1 MKLTVLKNNSQIHDQ
16 SWSESEF
23 EEGFELFVGRSEDCH
38 IFLDDPLVSRHQLVI
53 KHIDSKWVAEKLSE
67 LSLITVSGK
76 ILEGTLDL
84 KSGDI
89 IAFPPYSIIIGEIT
103 SSSTQLVG
111 STVENDNPQ
120 ETSSLNMVTQTG
132 MNDDLPAIEEL
143 EVTEV
148 IKPDLIDESGSDL
161 NSSQNADFD
170 DFAGQSLDVN
180 SLSEHTQE
188 LAEELLSE
196 ESPEESFQVNDQSY
210 SDMDTPIG
218 EETPAESFGENS
230 DNLESS
236 DSNDFQSQESEAA
249 SSEGFDAFSSDS
261 TQSDIVVADQDD
273 GSEGATRVL
282 KSFASYELLLFGEYA
297 PYDRYAVDKGEIFIG
312 RDTKKCQIILND
324 PEVSSV
330 HAVLKK
336 SLVNMTLED
345 LNSSNGTILNGDRI
359 NKNEL
364 NNGDEFIIGSTTFT
378 VQVVSD
384 LLAAESDRL
393 MPVEEGQSIETIEEI
408 DEEVPLDDLDGQG
421 GIDFNSV
428 GNEPSEKS
436 IIKRIMKDPKARKKA
451 IYVVIGLVLALTLF
465 EDDGSKTSTPKED
478 EKKAVEAPKAEE
490 KVDPNKRQFSPDEI
504 RALEAKY
511 KIAEAY
517 VKDKKLDEAL
527 AELEQILAIDPEFA
541 NAKVLYNYVEN
552 ENKKLKEEQERLKL
566 EAAKAVI
573 REEVKVMV
581 TEAKEAAAARNVP
594 RAEQLFA
601 KILEKDPENLDVAPL
616 KDELDRWQA
625 EERNKA
631 EEKARK
637 IAERKKMVDAL
648 TPGKKAY
655 LAREWHK
662 AGMKLREFTGL
673 KGMDEDLLKEA
684 GEMIA
689 DADAQLASEIS
700 PLLGKARSLKEGQDL
715 KGAYE
720 TYIDVLGID
729 PTNKEGLDEVDAI
742 RELLEIRSKK
752 VYREA
757 IISESLSLFGDAKEK
772 FQEVQ
777 QISPTD
783 SDYYKKAT
791 DKLKNYLE

>member
-1 MKLTVLKNNSQIHDQ
+1 MKLTVLKNNSSLFSQT
-16 SWSESEF
+16 WSAEEI

-38 IFLDDPLVSRHQLVI
+38 VFLDDPLISRHHLVI
-53 KHIDSKWVAEKLSE
+53 KFIDGKWCVEKLSE
-67 LSLITVSGK
+67 LSLVSVSGR
-76 ILEGTLDL
+76 ILETTLDL
-84 KSGDI
+84 RANDS
-89 IAFPPYSIIIGEIT
+89 IAFPPYTIM
-103 SSSTQLVG
+103 
-111 STVENDNPQ
+111 VEGIQSQSHLSAIPSPAADSYDSYSPQ
-120 ETSSLNMVTQTG
+120 ASPATASLNLQTQSG

-143 EVTEV
+143 EATEV
-148 IKPDLIDESGSDL
+148 LSTV
-161 NSSQNADFD
+161 F
-170 DFAGQSLDVN
+170 GQPEPPRAQTQPQM
-180 SLSEHTQE
+180 SEHTQE
-188 LAEELLSE
+188 LAEGLYDET
-196 ESPEESFQVNDQSY
+196 PQEESFNAGGDSF

-218 EETPAESFGENS
+218 EEAATEEEPTPQEESNNSESNFGSDDQAPVDPGFDSFSAESTQADLVPAEGDGE
-230 DNLESS
+230 D
-236 DSNDFQSQESEAA
+236 
-249 SSEGFDAFSSDS
+249 
-261 TQSDIVVADQDD
+261 
-273 GSEGATRVL
+273 GATRVF
-282 KSFASYELLLFGEYA
+282 KSFAKYELLLFGEYA
-297 PYDRYAVDKGEIFIG
+297 PYDRYAIDKSEIYIG

-336 SLVNMTLED
+336 SMVNITLED
-345 LNSSNGTILNGDRI
+345 LNSSNGTILNGERI
-359 NKNEL
+359 NKSEI

-384 LLAAESDRL
+384 LLVAESDRL

-408 DEEVPLDDLDGQG
+408 EEEVPIDGMDG
-421 GIDFNSV
+421 GEGIDFNAV
-428 GNEPSEKS
+428 GNEPQEKS
-436 IIKRIMKDPKARKKA
+436 ILKRIMKDPKTRKKA
-451 IYVVIGLVLALTLF
+451 VFGLVGLLLLFALL
-465 EDDGSKTSTPKED
+465 EDDTPKVDAPKPD
-478 EKKAVEAPKAEE
+478 EKKAVEAPKPEE

-527 AELEQILAIDPEFA
+527 AELEQILAVDPEFA

-573 REEVKVMV
+573 REEVKGMV
-581 TEAKEAAAARNVP
+581 VEAKEATASRNVP

-601 KILEKDPENLDVAPL
+601 KILEKDPENMEVAPL
-616 KDELDRWQA
+616 KEELDRWQA
-625 EERNKA
+625 EERAKA
-631 EEKARK
+631 EAESLK
-637 IAERKKMVDAL
+637 IAERKRMVDAL
-648 TPGKKAY
+648 SPGKKAY

-662 AGMKLREFTGL
+662 AGMKLREFTGM

-684 GEMIA
+684 GTMIA
-689 DADAQLASEIS
+689 DADAQLASEVA

-720 TYIDVLGID
+720 TYLEVLNID
-729 PTNKEGLDEVDAI
+729 PTNKESLDEVDAI
-742 RELLEIRSKK
+742 RDLLEIRSKK

>member
-1 MKLTVLKNNSQIHDQ
+1 MKLTVLKNNNSFFSQT
-16 SWSESEF
+16 WSDDEI

-38 IFLDDPLVSRHQLVI
+38 VFLDDPLISRHHLVI
-53 KHIDSKWVAEKLSE
+53 KFIDAKWIVEKLSE
-67 LSLITVSGK
+67 LGIISINGRL
-76 ILEGTLDL
+76 LESVLDL
-84 KSGDI
+84 RANDTI
-89 IAFPPYSIIIGEIT
+89 VFPPYTIMVEGIKGASAPLDNSSYQSQDSF
-103 SSSTQLVG
+103 SSSIPSPSFDTA
-111 STVENDNPQ
+111 
-120 ETSSLNMVTQTG
+120 SLNLPTQSA
-132 MNDDLPAIEEL
+132 MSDDLPAIEEL
-143 EVTEV
+143 DATEV
-148 IKPDLIDESGSDL
+148 LSAALDT
-161 NSSQNADFD
+161 DFGISK
-170 DFAGQSLDVN
+170 AEPQPE
-180 SLSEHTQE
+180 LSEHTQE
-188 LAEELLSE
+188 LAEGLYE
-196 ESPEESFQVNDQSY
+196 ESPPEESFN
-210 SDMDTPIG
+210 
-218 EETPAESFGENS
+218 A
-230 DNLESS
+230 SS
-236 DSNDFQSQESEAA
+236 DSFDDMDSPLGESSSQDSFQSSQKNEEEDSADEDIKQEDGGSVDPGFDSF
-249 SSEGFDAFSSDS
+249 SSES
-261 TQSDIVVADQDD
+261 TQADLVTTDGESDD
-273 GSEGATRVL
+273 GATRVF
-282 KSFASYELLLFGEYA
+282 KSFAKYEILLFGEYA
-297 PYDRYAVDKGEIFIG
+297 PYDRYAVDKAEIYIG

-336 SLVNMTLED
+336 SLVNITIED
-345 LNSSNGTILNGDRI
+345 LNSSNGTILNGERI
-359 NKNEL
+359 NKSEI

-384 LLAAESDRL
+384 LLVAESDRL

-408 DEEVPLDDLDGQG
+408 EEEVPLDGMDGG
-421 GIDFNSV
+421 DGIDFNAV
-428 GNEPSEKS
+428 GNEAPEKS
-436 IIKRIMKDPKARKKA
+436 IIKRIMKDPKTRKKA
-451 IYVVIGLVLALTLF
+451 IFAVIGLLLLSLLME
-465 EDDGSKTSTPKED
+465 EDITKVEAPKPD
-478 EKKAVEAPKAEE
+478 EKKAVEAPKPEE

-566 EAAKAVI
+566 EAAKAII
-573 REEVKVMV
+573 REEVKAMV
-581 TEAKEAAAARNVP
+581 VEAKEAAASRNIP

-601 KILEKDPENLDVAPL
+601 KILEKDPENMDVAPL
-616 KDELDRWQA
+616 KEELDRWQA
-625 EERNKA
+625 EERA
-631 EEKARK
+631 RADEKALK

-648 TPGKKAY
+648 SPGKKAY

-673 KGMDEDLLKEA
+673 KGIDEDLLKEA
-684 GEMIA
+684 GSMISE
-689 DADAQLASEIS
+689 ADAQLASDVA

-720 TYIDVLGID
+720 TYLDVLNVD
-729 PTNKEGLDEVDAI
+729 PTNKESLDEVDAI
-742 RELLEIRSKK
+742 RDLLEIRSKK

-783 SDYYKKAT
+783 SDYYKKAS

>member
-1 MKLTVLKNNSQIHDQ
+1 MKLTVLKNNSSLFSQT
-16 SWSESEF
+16 WSDEEI

-38 IFLDDPLVSRHQLVI
+38 VYLDDPLISRHHFVI
-53 KHIDSKWVAEKLSE
+53 KFINGKWVVEKLSE
-67 LSLITVSGK
+67 LGIISVSGRV
-76 ILEGTLDL
+76 LEDTIELNGFD
-84 KSGDI
+84 SI
-89 IAFPPYSIIIGEIT
+89 VFPPYTVMLEGVTPQASTQQVSQTVAQTSYSSGQG
-103 SSSTQLVG
+103 SSSLDSLDLPTQ
-111 STVENDNPQ
+111 S
-120 ETSSLNMVTQTG
+120 G

-143 EVTEV
+143 EATEV
-148 IKPDLIDESGSDL
+148 LTNNFDPDLNMTPASQPKVSD
-161 NSSQNADFD
+161 
-170 DFAGQSLDVN
+170 
-180 SLSEHTQE
+180 HTQE
-188 LAEELLSE
+188 LAEGLYEETSSE
-196 ESPEESFQVNDQSY
+196 ESFDANEESF
-210 SDMDTPIG
+210 SDMDSPIG
-218 EETPAESFGENS
+218 EEGHNDHSNPEPSEENVDSSGSFNSEEEAPVDPGFDSFSAESTQADLVPSENEGE
-230 DNLESS
+230 D
-236 DSNDFQSQESEAA
+236 
-249 SSEGFDAFSSDS
+249 
-261 TQSDIVVADQDD
+261 
-273 GSEGATRVL
+273 GATRVF
-282 KSFASYELLLFGEYA
+282 KSFAKYELLLFGEYA
-297 PYDRYAVDKGEIFIG
+297 PYDRYAIDKSEIYIG

-336 SLVNMTLED
+336 SLVNITLED
-345 LNSSNGTILNGDRI
+345 LNSSNGTILNGERI

-384 LLAAESDRL
+384 LLIAESDRL

-408 DEEVPLDDLDGQG
+408 EEEVPLDGLEGGD

-428 GNEPSEKS
+428 GNEPQEKS
-436 IIKRIMKDPKARKKA
+436 LIKRIMKDPKTRKKA
-451 IYVVIGLVLALTLF
+451 IFAVVGLLLLSLLM
-465 EDDGSKTSTPKED
+465 EDDG
-478 EKKAVEAPKAEE
+478 KKVEAPKPDEKKVAEAPKPEE
-490 KVDPNKRQFSPDEI
+490 KVDANKRVFSPDEI

-527 AELEQILAIDPEFA
+527 AELEQILAVDPEFA

-566 EAAKAVI
+566 EAAKAII
-573 REEVKVMV
+573 REEVKALVV
-581 TEAKEAAAARNVP
+581 EAKEAAASRNIP

-601 KILEKDPENLDVAPL
+601 KILEKDPENMDVAPL
-616 KDELDRWQA
+616 KEELDRWQA
-625 EERNKA
+625 EERMKA
-631 EEKARK
+631 DEKSRK
-637 IAERKKMVDAL
+637 IAERKRMVDAL
-648 TPGKKAY
+648 SPGKKAY

-684 GEMIA
+684 GTMIA
-689 DADAQLASEIS
+689 DADAQLSSEVA

-720 TYIDVLGID
+720 TYLEVLNID

-742 RELLEIRSKK
+742 RDLLEIRSKK

-783 SDYYKKAT
+783 SDYYKKAS